1 MKRCAFILAFV
12 TIMMTSC
19 GITHIVT
26 VADDSYRPV
35 TNGTTVVTAGSYQPF
50 TYSTSVAVPR
60 TNTITTTTRVTATSP
75 DISLNLDLQA
85 VGAAFAQSSTIQ
97 EFETLLNNSSYM
109 LSNLDLNGDG
119 YIDYL
124 RVVETVEGYNHV
136 FVIQA
141 VLSPNVYQ
149 DVATVVAEV
158 PTVNTACV
166 QIIGSPYIYGTRY
179 VIQPVFITT
188 PVIYAHLVRPG
199 YRPWNSP
206 WYWDHFPPHYR
217 RPAPIHYGHYQAYV
231 DTYMRNHRFCHEVH
245 IVHEYHYRDYDR
257 VYNSIRRNDYGD
269 RHPEQSFAVRTANI
283 PARNNSTGVRNA
295 SDIREAMRAN
305 TTTQVTSSGRS
316 TRSANVTT
324 ATSGRSTAASTT
336 TSQTSTTGGSAR
348 SASVGQTRT
357 VTPSATGSSQPR
369 TVTPSTSGTSQAR
382 TTTPSTATTSQ
393 TTTTSSRVRSSGTT
407 STQVTRNSS
416 PRTSS
421 AVSGS
426 SGNTPSRS
434 TSTSSSK
441 STSSS
446 TVTSRTP
453 SRSTSTSSSNGSASR
468 STGSRSTA
476 GSTSTGSRSTSGS
489 RR

>member
-1 MKRCAFILAFV
+1 MKHSIIITAISTVIL
-12 TIMMTSC
+12 TGC

-26 VADDSYRPV
+26 VAPEEYRPV
-35 TNGTTVVTAGSYQPF
+35 TTGTTVVTTGTYQPI
-50 TYSTSVAVPR
+50 TYSTSVIAPR
-60 TNTITTTTRVTATSP
+60 ANTITTTTRVTATTP

-119 YIDYL
+119 YVDYL

-188 PVIYAHLVRPG
+188 PIIYAHLMRPG

-245 IVHEYHYRDYDR
+245 IVHEYHYHDYDR

-283 PARNNSTGVRNA
+283 PARNNSTGVRNT

-336 TSQTSTTGGSAR
+336 ASQSTTTGGSAR

-369 TVTPSTSGTSQAR
+369 TVTPSTSGTSQTR
-382 TTTPSTATTSQ
+382 TATTSTATTSQ

-426 SGNTPSRS
+426 SSTTPSRS
-434 TSTSSSK
+434 T

>member
-119 YIDYL
+119 YVDYL

-141 VLSPNVYQ
+141 VLSTNVYQ

-158 PTVNTACV
+158 PTVSTACV

-179 VIQPVFITT
+179 VIQPVFVTT
-188 PVIYAHLVRPG
+188 PIIYAHLMRPG

-206 WYWDHFPPHYR
+206 WYWNHFPPHYR

-283 PARNNSTGVRNA
+283 PTRNNSTGVRNT
-295 SDIREAMRAN
+295 SDIREAMRAS
-305 TTTQVTSSGRS
+305 TTTQVTPS
-316 TRSANVTT
+316 T
-324 ATSGRSTAASTT
+324 
-336 TSQTSTTGGSAR
+336 
-348 SASVGQTRT
+348 
-357 VTPSATGSSQPR
+357 TGSSQSR
-369 TVTPSTSGTSQAR
+369 TATPSRSGTNQTGTASS
-382 TTTPSTATTSQ
+382 STSNQ
-393 TTTTSSRVRSSGTT
+393 TTTTSSRVRASGTT
-407 STQVTRNSS
+407 STQVTRNTS
-416 PRTSS
+416 PKTSGS
-421 AVSGS
+421 VSGS
-426 SGNTPSRS
+426 S
-434 TSTSSSK
+434 
-441 STSSS
+441 
-446 TVTSRTP
+446 SRTP
-453 SRSTSTSSSNGSASR
+453 SRSTSASSSSGSASR
-468 STGSRSTA
+468 SA
-476 GSTSTGSRSTSGS
+476 GSRSTSGS

>member
-119 YIDYL
+119 YVDYL

-141 VLSPNVYQ
+141 VLSTNVYQ

-158 PTVNTACV
+158 PTVSTACV

-179 VIQPVFITT
+179 VIQPVFVTT
-188 PVIYAHLVRPG
+188 PIIYAHLMRPG

-206 WYWDHFPPHYR
+206 WYWNHFPPHYR

-283 PARNNSTGVRNA
+283 PTRNNSTGVRNT
-295 SDIREAMRAN
+295 SDIREAMRAS
-305 TTTQVTSSGRS
+305 TTTQVTPS
-316 TRSANVTT
+316 T
-324 ATSGRSTAASTT
+324 
-336 TSQTSTTGGSAR
+336 
-348 SASVGQTRT
+348 
-357 VTPSATGSSQPR
+357 TGSSQSR
-369 TVTPSTSGTSQAR
+369 TATPSRSGTNQTGTASS
-382 TTTPSTATTSQ
+382 STSNQ
-393 TTTTSSRVRSSGTT
+393 TTTTNSRVRASGTT
-407 STQVTRNSS
+407 STQVTRNTS
-416 PRTSS
+416 PKTSGS
-421 AVSGS
+421 VSGS
-426 SGNTPSRS
+426 S
-434 TSTSSSK
+434 
-441 STSSS
+441 
-446 TVTSRTP
+446 SRTP
-453 SRSTSTSSSNGSASR
+453 SRSTSASSSSGSASR
-468 STGSRSTA
+468 SA
-476 GSTSTGSRSTSGS
+476 GSRSTSGS

>member
-1 MKRCAFILAFV
+1 MKRCTFILALV
-12 TIMMTSC
+12 PLMMTSC

-26 VADDSYRPV
+26 VADDNYRPA
-35 TNGTTVVTAGSYQPF
+35 TSGTTVVTTGSYQPL
-50 TYSTSVAVPR
+50 TYSTSVALPR
-60 TNTITTTTRVTATSP
+60 TNTITTTTRVTATTP

-119 YIDYL
+119 YVDYL

-283 PARNNSTGVRNA
+283 PARNNSTGIRNA

-336 TSQTSTTGGSAR
+336 ASQSTTTGGSAR

-357 VTPSATGSSQPR
+357 VSPSATGSSQPR

-382 TTTPSTATTSQ
+382 TTT
-393 TTTTSSRVRSSGTT
+393 TSSRVRSSGTT

-416 PRTSS
+416 SRTSS

-426 SGNTPSRS
+426 SGN
-434 TSTSSSK
+434 
-441 STSSS
+441 
-446 TVTSRTP
+446 TP